1 MEGKAEK
8 QIQTLHSYL
17 FSLAQLLSIS
27 LDSAEQ
33 QSQSAVDYQSP
44 RAIFSSIRRLI
55 SSSTE
60 IFDDFRQKLLPY
72 LDEIYL
78 SLESFR
84 QFSTNQSEKFSQ
96 VEQNILDSKAE
107 LSSQIQSTKPEI
119 SQSGAWTMRK
129 TDNLVELW
137 GIADGVQR
145 EYALPVELEGA
156 IVIPAGA
163 VNGSTLSLPEGSSA
177 IYITGKEKA

>member
-27 LDSAEQ
+27 LDSGEQ
-33 QSQSAVDYQSP
+33 QSQTAVDYQSP
-44 RAIFSSIRRLI
+44 RAVFNSIRRLI
-55 SSSTE
+55 SGSAE

-72 LDEIYL
+72 LDRLYL

-96 VEQNILDSKAE
+96 VEQDILDRETK
-107 LSSQIQSTKPEI
+107 LLSQIQSSQPQI
-119 SQSGAWTMRK
+119 SQSGVWTIRK
-129 TDNLVELW
+129 YGEMVELW
-137 GIADGVQR
+137 GMSDGEQL
-145 EYALPVELEGA
+145 EYALPVALSDA

-163 VNGSTLSLPEGSSA
+163 VNGSTLTVPEGSNA
-177 IYITGKEKA
+177 IYITGKENP